1 MSCVVTDSGPESKGE
16 MFLLASVLVG
26 LEFKQKK
33 KAYERTEDAQIEE
46 SKLFCLAFFHLTS
59 FTHVVIEQVTL
70 HPSAK
75 IEHVLDSV
83 MCLWHV
89 SAYRRKI

>member
-33 KAYERTEDAQIEE
+33 KAYKRTEDAQIEE
-46 SKLFCLAFFHLTS
+46 S
-59 FTHVVIEQVTL
+59 
-70 HPSAK
+70 
-75 IEHVLDSV
+75 
-83 MCLWHV
+83 
-89 SAYRRKI
+89 

>member
-33 KAYERTEDAQIEE
+33 RPTKEQKMLRLK
-46 SKLFCLAFFHLTS
+46 SPNFSVWLS
-59 FTHVVIEQVTL
+59 FT
-70 HPSAK
+70 
-75 IEHVLDSV
+75 
-83 MCLWHV
+83 
-89 SAYRRKI
+89 